1 MEFLIPVVK
10 IIHIVVSLLLV
21 LIILLQPSKSGD
33 IGSMFGGGTSESVFG
48 SSGAVPFLVKMT
60 RLLGVIF
67 VVTSLSLGYFSVRS
81 IKGSVVKDPPAVE
94 QPASEEA
101 ALETPSEEPAEEKSP
116 EPEPRRK
123 RAGARRENRLDVS
136 RGPVFRGDRPGR
148 KTGRARRRSGKTV
161 KSPARRGFYSEKYRV
176 M

>member
-10 IIHIVVSLLLV
+10 IIHIAVSLLLV

-81 IKGSVVKDPPAVE
+81 IKDSVVKDPPASQAVE
-94 QPASEEA
+94 QS
-101 ALETPSEEPAEEKSP
+101 PSEETAQETSSEEPEEEKSP
-116 EPEPRRK
+116 EPDPAGSEREPGEK
-123 RAGARRENRLDVS
+123 IDPASPE
-136 RGPVFRGDRPGR
+136 GR
-148 KTGRARRRSGKTV
+148 SSGKIA
-161 KSPARRGFYSEKYRV
+161 PAEKPDAPAEGAEKQ
-176 M
+176 

>member
-101 ALETPSEEPAEEKSP
+101 ARETPSAEPAEEKSP
-116 EPEPRRK
+116 EPDPAGSGREPEEKIDSTSPEDRSSGEIAPVEKPDAPAEGAEK
-123 RAGARRENRLDVS
+123 R
-136 RGPVFRGDRPGR
+136 
-148 KTGRARRRSGKTV
+148 
-161 KSPARRGFYSEKYRV
+161 
-176 M
+176 

>member
-94 QPASEEA
+94 QTASEETA
-101 ALETPSEEPAEEKSP
+101 QETPSAEPAEEKSP
-116 EPEPRRK
+116 EPDSAGSGREPEEKIAPTSPEDRSSGEIAPVEK
-123 RAGARRENRLDVS
+123 PDAPAEGAEER
-136 RGPVFRGDRPGR
+136 
-148 KTGRARRRSGKTV
+148 
-161 KSPARRGFYSEKYRV
+161 
-176 M
+176 

>member
-94 QPASEEA
+94 QPASEETA
-101 ALETPSEEPAEEKSP
+101 RETPFAEPAEEKSTEP
-116 EPEPRRK
+116 DPAGNEREPEEKTAPTSPEDRSSGEIAPVEKPDAPAEGAEK
-123 RAGARRENRLDVS
+123 R
-136 RGPVFRGDRPGR
+136 
-148 KTGRARRRSGKTV
+148 
-161 KSPARRGFYSEKYRV
+161 
-176 M
+176 

>member
-10 IIHIVVSLLLV
+10 IIHIAVSLLLV

-67 VVTSLSLGYFSVRS
+67 VVTSLSLGYFSVKS
-81 IKGSVVKDPPAVE
+81 IKDSVVKDPPASQAVE
-94 QPASEEA
+94 A
-101 ALETPSEEPAEEKSP
+101 PSEETAQETSSEELEEEKSP
-116 EPEPRRK
+116 EPDPAGSEREPGEK
-123 RAGARRENRLDVS
+123 IDPASPE
-136 RGPVFRGDRPGR
+136 GR
-148 KTGRARRRSGKTV
+148 SSGKIA
-161 KSPARRGFYSEKYRV
+161 PAEKPDAPAEGAEKQ
-176 M
+176 